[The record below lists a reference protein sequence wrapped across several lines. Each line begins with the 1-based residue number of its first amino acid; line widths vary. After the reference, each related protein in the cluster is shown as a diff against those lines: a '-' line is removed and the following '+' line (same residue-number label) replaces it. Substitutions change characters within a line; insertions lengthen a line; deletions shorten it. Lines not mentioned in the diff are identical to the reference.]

1 MKFKRDIVHILGG
14 CLALSLSVGS
24 AAALAQD
31 GAPVPTATTP
41 VQETPAPSLTSGQ
54 LQNLGKAYRIAPG
67 SQSWQGY
74 INEFKSYLS
83 QAPANKS
90 SGTQIIKANSSLKD
104 LGVRLYDLG
113 GGRAWAF
120 PSVKEKPVLVLQI
133 GESAELL
140 DYPGEVNISDARL
153 IRSVTTTTKVVRV
166 RHKKVVQKV
175 VTASGPRYLVLA
187 GNNRA
192 NGTIWLKAYKP
203 YNGAWVETNDPFSS
217 VPPYLLT
224 NVSGDVS
231 FSGNNIIMSVSASD
245 AKTNKLPKPNSTSY
259 RIVLA
264 ANGGKFSLVGSSA
277 TNQPLTIVTQF
288 VQSLRNNRIDLAK
301 AWLHDPKLISIPQY
315 INLVGKAGDKPYK
328 LVAMAQPKNGGPR
341 YRLVTHH
348 KHDLIIDVGKV
359 YQRLAIKGLFIAP
372 PDPLAERLS
381 GTFIG
386 PAPVTPP
393 ADANT
398 DQNPAQASAAASKK
412 S

>member
-1 MKFKRDIVHILGG
+1 MKFKRDILHILGG
-14 CLALSLSVGS
+14 CLALGLSSGDAV
-24 AAALAQD
+24 AQES
-31 GAPVPTATTP
+31 APVPSATTTI
-41 VQETPAPSLTSGQ
+41 QETPAPSLASDK

-67 SQSWQGY
+67 SQSWQSY

-90 SGTQIIKANSSLKD
+90 SGTQIINANSSLKD

-113 GGRAWAF
+113 GGRAWTF
-120 PSVKEKPVLVLQI
+120 PTVKEKPVLVLQV
-133 GESAELL
+133 GAGADLL
-140 DYPGEVNISDARL
+140 EYPAEVNISDARL
-153 IRSVTTTTKVVRV
+153 IRSLTTTTKVVRV
-166 RHKKVVQKV
+166 KHKKVVQKV
-175 VTASGPRYLVLA
+175 VTASGPSYLVLA

-203 YNGAWVETNDPFSS
+203 YNGAWIETTDPFSS
-217 VPPYLLT
+217 IPPYLLT
-224 NVSGDVS
+224 NVSGEVS
-231 FSGNNIIMSVSASD
+231 FSGNNIVMAVSASD

-259 RIVLA
+259 RITLA
-264 ANGGKFSLVGSSA
+264 SNGGKFSLVGSTGA
-277 TNQPLTIVTQF
+277 NQPLTIVTQF
-288 VQSLRNNRIDLAK
+288 VQSLRNNRVDLAK
-301 AWLHDPKLISIPQY
+301 AWLHDPKLISIPKY
-315 INLVGKAGDKPYK
+315 IDLVGKAGDKPYK

-381 GTFIG
+381 GTLIG
-386 PAPVTPP
+386 PVPVTPP
-393 ADANT
+393 AAT
-398 DQNPAQASAAASKK
+398 EENPAQASATTSKK

>member
-1 MKFKRDIVHILGG
+1 MKFKRDILHILGG
-14 CLALSLSVGS
+14 CLALGLSSGGAVAQES
-24 AAALAQD
+24 APL
-31 GAPVPTATTP
+31 PSATTTI
-41 VQETPAPSLTSGQ
+41 QETPAPSLADDK

-67 SQSWQGY
+67 PQSWQSY

-90 SGTQIIKANSSLKD
+90 SGTQIINTNSSLKD

-120 PSVKEKPVLVLQI
+120 PSVKEKPVLVLQV
-133 GESAELL
+133 GAGADLLEYPAEI
-140 DYPGEVNISDARL
+140 NISDARL
-153 IRSVTTTTKVVRV
+153 IRSLTTTTKVVRV
-166 RHKKVVQKV
+166 KHKKVVQKV
-175 VTASGPRYLVLA
+175 VTASGPSYLVLA

-192 NGTIWLKAYKP
+192 NGLIWLKAYKP
-203 YNGAWVETNDPFSS
+203 YNGAWVETTDPFSS
-217 VPPYLLT
+217 IPPYLLT
-224 NVSGDVS
+224 NVSGEVS
-231 FSGNNIIMSVSASD
+231 FSGNNIVMAVSASD

-259 RIVLA
+259 RITLA
-264 ANGGKFSLVGSSA
+264 SNGGKFSLVGSTGA
-277 TNQPLTIVTQF
+277 NQPLTIVTQF
-288 VQSLRNNRIDLAK
+288 VQSLRNNRVDLAK
-301 AWLHDPKLISIPQY
+301 AWLHDPKLISIPKY
-315 INLVGKAGDKPYK
+315 IDLVGKAGDKPYK

>member
-14 CLALSLSVGS
+14 CLALSLSVAS
-24 AAALAQD
+24 ADALAQD
-31 GAPVPTATTP
+31 GAPEPTATTP
-41 VQETPAPSLTSGQ
+41 VQETPAPSLTDDQ
-54 LQNLGKAYRIAPG
+54 LQNLGKAYRIAPS

-74 INEFKSYLS
+74 INEFKKYLS

-90 SGTQIIKANSSLKD
+90 SGTQIIKANPSLKD

-113 GGRAWAF
+113 GGRAWTF
-120 PSVKEKPVLVLQI
+120 PSVKEKPVIVLQT

-166 RHKKVVQKV
+166 KHKKVVQKV

-217 VPPYLLT
+217 IPPYLLT
-224 NVSGDVS
+224 NVSGEVS
-231 FSGNNIIMSVSASD
+231 FSGNNIVMSVSASD

-264 ANGGKFSLVGSSA
+264 ANGGKFSLVGSST

-381 GTFIG
+381 GTLIG

-393 ADANT
+393 ADSNT

>member
-1 MKFKRDIVHILGG
+1 MKFKRDILHILGG
-14 CLALSLSVGS
+14 CLALGLSSGGAVAQES
-24 AAALAQD
+24 APL
-31 GAPVPTATTP
+31 PSATTTI
-41 VQETPAPSLTSGQ
+41 QETPAPSLADDK

-67 SQSWQGY
+67 PQSWQSY

-90 SGTQIIKANSSLKD
+90 SGTQIINTNSSLKD

-120 PSVKEKPVLVLQI
+120 PSVKEKPVLVLQV
-133 GESAELL
+133 GAGADLLEYPAEI
-140 DYPGEVNISDARL
+140 NISDARL
-153 IRSVTTTTKVVRV
+153 IRSLTTTTKVVRV
-166 RHKKVVQKV
+166 KHKKVVQKV
-175 VTASGPRYLVLA
+175 VTASGPSYLVLA

-192 NGTIWLKAYKP
+192 NGLIWLKAYKP
-203 YNGAWVETNDPFSS
+203 YNGAWVETTDPFSS
-217 VPPYLLT
+217 IPPYLLT
-224 NVSGDVS
+224 NVSGEVS
-231 FSGNNIIMSVSASD
+231 FSGNNIVMAVSASD

-259 RIVLA
+259 RITLA
-264 ANGGKFSLVGSSA
+264 SNGGKFSLVGSTGA
-277 TNQPLTIVTQF
+277 NQPLTIVTQF
-288 VQSLRNNRIDLAK
+288 VQSLRNNRVDLAK
-301 AWLHDPKLISIPQY
+301 AWLHDPKLISIPKY
-315 INLVGKAGDKPYK
+315 IDLVGKAGDKPYK

-381 GTFIG
+381 GTLIG

-393 ADANT
+393 AAT
-398 DQNPAQASAAASKK
+398 EENPAQASASTSKK